1 MRCFYQTLT
10 HPRGGY
16 LSTKLFIPREVW
28 KVKNVKLKGLDE
40 KIANCDLLTAALSK
54 LNSVDTLDADA
65 VLEEMQSFEN
75 VLDQAQANLSKKL
88 GNEVGL
94 HNISSLFKDAPAS
107 STGIG
112 QTNQKA
118 GSDATSAAGINK
130 TGSKSYLTSWR
141 KLRSKTSS
149 TALSTS
155 YTNIKEV
162 PKEGLTMHSVPMT
175 AVISPPIR
183 LVKRDTESMKCEG
196 PNANYMSTLAR
207 LCDAV
212 QVLGKSVPCLTCAW
226 VVTTAVATELIIC
239 CTDQVARQV
248 EDPGLKHSSPTHVGL
263 ELSARRAAEFFGFYV
278 CRFVLQDIT
287 MLAEKF
293 VKRASE
299 WVLS

>member
-1 MRCFYQTLT
+1 MNDPVADSFVSPPLASGNINLFDNNIHAVTSPGSPGPLVMNAPRPLEPCPDSTLLRPFWLMRCFYQTLT

-149 TALSTS
+149 TSLSTS

-212 QVLGKSVPCLTCAW
+212 QVLGKSVPCLTCA
-226 VVTTAVATELIIC
+226 
-239 CTDQVARQV
+239 
-248 EDPGLKHSSPTHVGL
+248 
-263 ELSARRAAEFFGFYV
+263 
-278 CRFVLQDIT
+278 
-287 MLAEKF
+287 
-293 VKRASE
+293 
-299 WVLS
+299 